1 MSALMTKWG
10 YSVDVDGALPP
21 ILTLGDFDAMGGAEF
36 SATDA
41 AKKATLAAVSAAV
54 RDYCGWH
61 VAPKLECTVD
71 IPADGD
77 SVLPFMAVDG
87 STYAESDE
95 RTVARFVSSGGVVA
109 RCSMRMRTVTVNA
122 GYDDLSV
129 LAQVCYQLAANHLVA
144 TAGLREEHVGT
155 AGATYNQTD
164 SGVSGGVRLL
174 DSDRALLAPYR
185 ITGAV

>member
-1 MSALMTKWG
+1 MAALMTKWG
-10 YSVDVDGALPP
+10 YSVDVEGALPS
-21 ILTLGDFDAMGGAEF
+21 LLSLDDFDAMGGAEF
-36 SATDA
+36 SATES

-54 RDYCGWH
+54 RDFCGWH

-77 SVLPFMAVDG
+77 AVLPFMAVDG
-87 STYAESDE
+87 STYAESDA
-95 RTVARFVSSGGVVA
+95 RTVERYVSCGGVLM
-109 RCSMRMRTVTVNA
+109 RRGMRMRTVTVSA

-164 SGVSGGVRLL
+164 NGVSGGVRLL

-185 ITGAV
+185 ITGVV